1 MTKHL
6 RSTALCLAL
15 FGAGP
20 ALAHPHIFVD
30 ARSGFVFNEA
40 GQLSALRIQ
49 WTYDAFTSLTLFDI
63 LDLDKDNDGLL
74 DDADR
79 AAIVAGET
87 DWQDDYKGD
96 TYLEAGGV
104 DIPLARPLNG
114 SAWLADDR
122 ISVAFDL
129 PLQAPLELNG
139 TVLLKLYD
147 PSYYYAYTV
156 VGLEETDM
164 GECMAELRNFE
175 PDAATAEL
183 QAELALLSQEETP
196 EQEDVGRLFAD
207 EVRLTCP

>member
-1 MTKHL
+1 MMKRAGL
-6 RSTALCLAL
+6 IAVCLGLSWAS
-15 FGAGP
+15 P

-30 ARSGFVFNEA
+30 ARTGFVFNEA

-63 LDLDKDNDGLL
+63 LDLDKDNDGAL

-87 DWQDDYKGD
+87 EWQDDYKGD
-96 TYLEAGGV
+96 TYLEAEGAGV
-104 DIPLARPLNG
+104 PLAKPLNG

-129 PLQAPLELNG
+129 PLQTPLDVTG
-139 TVLLKLYD
+139 AVLLRLYD
-147 PSYYYAYTV
+147 PNYYYAYTV
-156 VGLEETDM
+156 VGLEDTEM
-164 GECMAELRNFE
+164 GTCIADLRSFE

-183 QAELALLSQEETP
+183 QAQLALLSQEETP
-196 EQEDVGRLFAD
+196 EQENVGRLFAD
-207 EVRLTCP
+207 EVRLACP